1 MQQFCPFGAP
11 AAIGKDLEGWAG
23 SAGTIQV
30 ESFPEPRLARAGPDL
45 DNPGMSIWF
54 KPFTLDEIQGYSRG
68 SMVEHLDLRFTEI
81 GPDFLR
87 GTLPVDSRTI
97 QPFGLLHGGASAV
110 LAETLGSVAAQHCV
124 DMSRFYCVGLE
135 INSNHI
141 RSARTGRVTGTARP
155 VHVGSR
161 SQVWEIRMEDDK
173 GRLTCISRLTV
184 MVLEGAAQ
192 AMAGGE
198 RT

>member
-1 MQQFCPFGAP
+1 
-11 AAIGKDLEGWAG
+11 
-23 SAGTIQV
+23 
-30 ESFPEPRLARAGPDL
+30 
-45 DNPGMSIWF
+45 MSIWF

-68 SMVEHLDLRFTEI
+68 SMVEHLDLQFTEI

-97 QPFGLLHGGASAV
+97 QPFGLLHGGASAA

-141 RSARTGRVTGTARP
+141 RSARAGRVTGTARP
-155 VHVGSR
+155 VHIGSR
-161 SQVWEIRMEDDK
+161 SQVWEIRSEDDRQ
-173 GRLTCISRLTV
+173 RLVCISRLTV
-184 MVLEGAAQ
+184 MVLEGAARS
-192 AMAGGE
+192 MAGGA
-198 RT
+198 RK